1 MISTPTATEPTVD
14 SGHAVTSQP
23 NRLLPAVMKS
33 EWTKLRSVRSTVWA
47 LLATIGITIGLG
59 MLLCLAYVARYDR
72 LDLQRR
78 RNLDPTLLSLRGL
91 FLSSLAIGVLGV
103 LVMTAEYATGSI
115 RSTFTAVPQ
124 RRTVLA
130 AKALVFGA
138 VALVVS
144 FGSAFVAFGVG
155 QAILARK
162 HVGVSL
168 SDPTVLR
175 AVAGAG
181 LYLTVVGLLGL
192 ALGTILRRTAG
203 AIATLVGLI
212 FIADVLVS
220 ALPDPWDTD
229 IGKFFPGNAGLALFS
244 VRPNADRLTPGAAA
258 IVLVLWVAAAFTVAT
273 VALMRRDA

>member
-1 MISTPTATEPTVD
+1 MITTPTVAGPSVD
-14 SGHAVTSQP
+14 SGHAVTGRP
-23 NRLLPAVMKS
+23 ARLLPAVLKS

-59 MLLCLAYVARYDR
+59 MVLCLAYVARYDR

-91 FLSSLAIGVLGV
+91 FLSSLALGVLGV
-103 LVMTAEYATGSI
+103 LVMSAEYATGSI

-130 AKALVFGA
+130 AKALVFGT
-138 VALVVS
+138 VALLVS
-144 FGSAFVAFGVG
+144 FGSAFAAFGIG

-181 LYLTVVGLLGL
+181 LYLTIVGLLGL

-220 ALPDPWDTD
+220 ALPDPWNTD

-244 VRPNADRLTPGAAA
+244 VRANADRLTPGAAA
-258 IVLVLWVAAAFTVAT
+258 IVLLLWVAVALTVAT
-273 VALMRRDA
+273 VALTRRDV

>member
-1 MISTPTATEPTVD
+1 MITTPTVGEPGVVD
-14 SGHAVTSQP
+14 GRTVTSRP
-23 NRLLPAVMKS
+23 ARLLPSVLKS

-59 MLLCLAYVARYDR
+59 TLLCLAYVARYDR

-91 FLSSLAIGVLGV
+91 FLSSLALGVLGV
-103 LVMTAEYATGSI
+103 LVMSAEYATGSI

-155 QAILARK
+155 QAILSRK

-181 LYLTVVGLLGL
+181 FYLTVVGLLGL

-244 VRPNADRLTPGAAA
+244 VRANTDRLTPGAAA
-258 IVLVLWVAAAFTVAT
+258 LVLVVWVVAAFAVAT
-273 VALMRRDA
+273 VALTRRDA